1 MTSPVILN
9 VNQLKRISSGGDSLV
24 DAASLEICEGDQI
37 ALTGASGAGKT
48 VLLRALALLEPIQEG
63 EILWRRKELN
73 HSMIPKYR
81 QDVHYLH
88 QAPVLIEGTVRE
100 NLMLPFLF
108 RKNFVENEKEMAEK
122 IEELIQLAN
131 KDDSFLDRS
140 SDVLS
145 GGEKQ
150 IVALLR
156 SFLVDPSLL
165 LLDEPTSALDAD
177 STRNIESLL
186 LKWINQKGKAYLWIS
201 HDSNQ
206 QERVS
211 TRQIK
216 MESGRVITS

>member
-1 MTSPVILN
+1 ME
-9 VNQLKRISSGGDSLV
+9 
-24 DAASLEICEGDQI
+24 AASLEICEGDQI

-48 VLLRALALLEPIQEG
+48 VLLRALALLEPIQDG
-63 EILWRRKELN
+63 EIRWRGKELS

-88 QAPVLIEGTVRE
+88 QTPVLIEGTVRE

-108 RKNFVENEKEMAEK
+108 KKNFVENEKEMDEK

-131 KDDSFLDRS
+131 KDASFLDRS

-165 LLDEPTSALDAD
+165 LLDEPTSALDAE

-201 HDSNQ
+201 HDANQ
-206 QERVS
+206 QERIS
-211 TRQIK
+211 TRQII
-216 MESGRVITS
+216 MESGRIVTS